1 MIFRGLIC
9 NNDADYNGKNNALY
23 NAIKGMTIVDEE
35 GNESLLCTSSAYS
48 GRNGKADIYT
58 IDDKP
63 ILVEPKQ
70 VQFKNEAMKLPLN
83 FTDLDSSIIK
93 REEI

>member
-9 NNDADYNGKNNALY
+9 LNDNDFNAKNEALT
-23 NAIKGMTIVDEE
+23 NAIRLIKDEE
-35 GNESLLCTSSAYS
+35 NNFLFPSVVYS

-58 IDDKP
+58 SEDKP
-63 ILVEPKQ
+63 ILVEPT
-70 VQFKNEAMKLPLN
+70 NELILAEATKLGLV

-93 REEI
+93 KEEI